1 MQSFVYRET
10 SCYRFNL
17 NHAVIVVGYLIA
29 GKDKSGFL
37 PPYWI
42 IRNSWGKQWGDGG
55 YMRMGITGGD
65 GICGINVLPGVY
77 PVVNSKSGDGHLH
90 AMPADVTPG
99 RTSFAQGEAWKWHTE
114 KRVVNGNV

>member
-1 MQSFVYRET
+1 MRPSPPSPALPPSQSYVYNEE
-10 SCYRFNL
+10 SCYRLNL

-65 GICGINVLPGVY
+65 GICGINVLPAVY
-77 PVVNSKSGDGHLH
+77 PVLSGGCNLL
-90 AMPADVTPG
+90 V
-99 RTSFAQGEAWKWHTE
+99 
-114 KRVVNGNV
+114 